1 MILTVSGSLRKVS
14 SNTVLLQAAGLIA
27 PELELASYGGLA
39 DLPAFNPDLDD
50 EGAPQPV
57 LDWRAQLRAARGV
70 LFCSPEYAHG
80 LPGVLKNALD
90 WVVGSGEL
98 VDKPVAI
105 LSGSPR
111 ATFVQAQLS
120 ETLRVMNARLVR
132 EAFLTLAL
140 GGSRLDAAG
149 LAATAAFA
157 IPLRDALAAFARAT
171 ALAEAAAEGLE
182 APAGRPPVC
191 PSP

>member
-1 MILTVSGSLRKVS
+1 MILTVSGSLRRVS
-14 SNTVLLQAAGLIA
+14 SNAALLLAAALVA
-27 PELELASYGGLA
+27 PELELTPYLGLA
-39 DLPAFNPDLDD
+39 ELPPFNPDLDD

-57 LDWRAQLRAARGV
+57 LDFRARLRAARGV

-105 LSGSPR
+105 LSGAPR
-111 ATFVQAQLS
+111 ATFVHAQLT
-120 ETLRVMNARLVR
+120 ETLRVMNARLVP

-140 GGSRLDAAG
+140 GTNKLDAAA
-149 LAATAAFA
+149 LATTSAFA
-157 IPLRDALAAFARAT
+157 DPLRDALAAFARA
-171 ALAEAAAEGLE
+171 LGPDGAAGERDRASG
-182 APAGRPPVC
+182 
-191 PSP
+191 